1 MTAKRKLILIID
13 DSATTLKS
21 AGDVLK
27 SHYELAM
34 ASSGEKGIAYLK
46 DHDPDL
52 ILLDVIMPGMDGFE
66 TIRKIKSMKGKS
78 GIPVIFLTGD
88 LAIESES
95 LGFKLGAVDY
105 ITKPFDGDAMLYRI
119 EKILEFETLKKNL
132 EAQVKVKTEQLEK
145 MTIHVFKTLSKI
157 VDNKS
162 VYTMGHSPRVAAYA
176 SKIAEIL
183 KWNEHDATGLYY
195 IALLHDIGKIG
206 ISENILSKNSPLTAD
221 EQTILDTHAEIGGEL
236 LQDFTLIKNLADGV
250 RYHHARYDSETEPT
264 GPNIPI
270 EARIIAVADYI
281 DLSRTPREN
290 MPACTDEDL
299 IEKLKNE
306 RGSRFDPIIVD
317 AALNMIRSGF
327 VASKMNEINDSDM
340 DVVDFSNAILER
352 VLNEYTEELKNKAQK
367 DALTGLWNRQFM
379 AQSVNTYL
387 SVHGARGALLMID
400 LDNFKAIND
409 TYGHIAGDD
418 VILAIS
424 DVLTSC
430 VRGDDIVCRLGG
442 DEFIAFIVSAKTK
455 DAIEAICKRI
465 SEEFLKRIDDINPRI
480 QTSVSIGIALS
491 HSDGNNFET
500 LYSNADKAL
509 YFVKQNQKGAY
520 HFYTETRSIAAADDM
535 VSGDSFL
542 YKILNAHGESLSLG
556 SQGIARMISFV
567 EQYTLH
573 NQQKVQVVL
582 FTLEDKNAE
591 SLQADF
597 DTLHSAVC
605 SNLRRGDVFAR
616 YSDSQ
621 YIVILMNVEAEIGDK
636 VAKRI
641 ESRFNSEIRMND
653 SSSVKLTYDVFS
665 INDDEA

>member
-1 MTAKRKLILIID
+1 MSKRKLILIID

-34 ASSGEKGIAYLK
+34 ANSGEKGIEYLNG
-46 DHDPDL
+46 HDPDL

-162 VYTMGHSPRVAAYA
+162 VFTLGHSQRVAAYA
-176 SKIAEIL
+176 SKIAEAL

-206 ISENILSKNSPLTAD
+206 ISENLLSKASPLTPE
-221 EQTILDTHAEIGGEL
+221 EQAILDTHAEIGGEL

-250 RYHHARYDSETEPT
+250 RYHHIRYDSDTEPS

-290 MPACTDEDL
+290 GSVCTDEEL
-299 IEKLKNE
+299 VEKLKNE
-306 RGSRFDPIIVD
+306 RGGRFDPIIVD
-317 AALNMIRSGF
+317 VAVDMINSGF
-327 VASKMNEINDSDM
+327 VASKINEITDDDM

-352 VLNEYTEELKNKAQK
+352 VLNEYTEEMKNKAQK

-379 AQSVNTYL
+379 AQSVNSYL
-387 SVHGARGALLMID
+387 SVHGTRGALLMID

-409 TYGHIAGDD
+409 TYGHITGDD

-424 DVLTSC
+424 DVLTGC
-430 VRGDDIVCRLGG
+430 VRGDDIVCRMGG

-455 DAIEAICKRI
+455 EDIEKICTRI
-465 SEEFLKRIDDINPRI
+465 SDEFAKKIDDLNPRI
-480 QTSVSIGIALS
+480 QTSVSIGIAIS

-520 HFYTETRSIAAADDM
+520 HFYTETGRRSASDDDK
-535 VSGDSFL
+535 SGDSFL
-542 YKILNAHGESLSLG
+542 YKILNAHGETPNLG
-556 SQGIARMISFV
+556 SQSIAKMISFV

-582 FTLEDKNAE
+582 FTLSDKKTEN
-591 SLQADF
+591 LQTDF

-641 ESRFNSEIRMND
+641 ESRFNSEIKMD
-653 SSSVKLTYDVFS
+653 GSSSVKLSYEVFS
-665 INDDEA
+665 INDDNI

>member
-1 MTAKRKLILIID
+1 MNNKRKLILIID

-34 ASSGEKGIAYLK
+34 ANSGEKGIEYLNG
-46 DHDPDL
+46 HDPDL

-162 VYTMGHSPRVAAYA
+162 VFTLGHSQRVAAYA
-176 SKIAEIL
+176 KRMAEIL

-206 ISENILSKNSPLTAD
+206 ISENLLSKNSPLTPE
-221 EQTILDTHAEIGGEL
+221 EQAILDTHAEIGGEL

-250 RYHHARYDSETEPT
+250 RYHHNRYDSDKEPS

-281 DLSRTPREN
+281 DLSRIPRDN
-290 MPACTDEDL
+290 GSTYTDEE
-299 IEKLKNE
+299 ITEKLKNE
-306 RGSRFDPIIVD
+306 RGKSFDPILVD
-317 AALNMIRSGF
+317 VAIDMIKSGF
-327 VASKMNEINDSDM
+327 VASKINEITDDNM
-340 DVVDFSNAILER
+340 DVVNFSNAILER
-352 VLNEYTEELKNKAQK
+352 VLNEYTEEMKNKAQK

-379 AQSVNTYL
+379 AQSVNSYL
-387 SVHGARGALLMID
+387 SVHGTRGALLMID
-400 LDNFKAIND
+400 LDNFKNIND
-409 TYGHIAGDD
+409 TFGHISGDD

-424 DVLTSC
+424 DVLTNC

-455 DAIEAICKRI
+455 EDIEKICTRI
-465 SEEFLKRIDDINPRI
+465 ADEFAQKIDDLNPRI
-480 QTSVSIGIALS
+480 QTSVSIGVALS
-491 HSDGNNFET
+491 QSDGNNFET

-520 HFYTETRSIAAADDM
+520 HFFTETKHKALSEAGN
-535 VSGDSFL
+535 SGDSLL
-542 YKILNAHGESLSLG
+542 YKILNAHGEAPSLD
-556 SQGIARMISFV
+556 SQGIAHMISFV
-567 EQYTLH
+567 EQYTMH
-573 NQQKVQVVL
+573 SDQKVQVVL
-582 FTLEDKNAE
+582 F
-591 SLQADF
+591 SLAD
-597 DTLHSAVC
+597 
-605 SNLRRGDVFAR
+605 
-616 YSDSQ
+616 SD
-621 YIVILMNVEAEIGDK
+621 
-636 VAKRI
+636 
-641 ESRFNSEIRMND
+641 
-653 SSSVKLTYDVFS
+653 
-665 INDDEA
+665 